1 MNKDRYLAIA
11 VLLMVVILFIESEN
25 IPEKTSWQ
33 AYGSA
38 LYPQILLGI
47 IGVTATLVL
56 LKSFINI
63 APIEQD
69 GSKKRLVF
77 DWKVFGI
84 FVIFGSYAALLP
96 ILGYLIST
104 MVFMVTM
111 QGLLLEVNTPKK
123 WVVNILTSGIMVP
136 LVYVIFKFGLNVW
149 LP

>member
-11 VLLMVVILFIESEN
+11 VLLMVVILFIESGN

-47 IGVTATLVL
+47 IGITATLTL
-56 LKSFINI
+56 IKSFINI
-63 APIEQD
+63 ESIEQS
-69 GSKKRLVF
+69 GSKRRQVF
-77 DWKVFGI
+77 DWKVLGI
-84 FVIFGSYAALLP
+84 FSIFASYATLLP

-104 MVFMVTM
+104 MAFMVTM
-111 QGLLLEVNTPKK
+111 QGLLLGVNTPKK
-123 WVVNILTSGIMVP
+123 WIINILTSGIMVP